1 MFWVDDIP
9 TPLPLSEV
17 GKFIIWGD
25 ERERVEKIQVQKIEW
40 QKIERQKNIS
50 GGKREKIAHFI
61 SDDTSEFLR

>member
-1 MFWVDDIP
+1 M
-9 TPLPLSEV
+9 